1 MKISDRE
8 TIKKK
13 SADVFTKIYDRF
25 KYLENIPL
33 SSFDTD
39 KTVLVIVDV
48 INGFIREGAMADSRI
63 EYIIQGTAKLL
74 EKCIEAGI
82 PAVAFA
88 DSHCENAEE
97 FSSYPVHCISG
108 SPECELVNELKEKTG
123 YILAEKNSTNGF
135 FSPVMQKFLSD
146 NPERTDFIVC
156 GDCTDICVMNFCLSL
171 KAYFDQ
177 NNIRCSVAV
186 LSDLTET
193 YNSDQHDADIMN
205 LAASEFMKNAGIKI
219 AGGVEYD

>member
-8 TIKKK
+8 TIRKK
-13 SADVFTKIYDRF
+13 SSDIFLEIYNRV
-25 KYLENIPL
+25 KSLENIPL
-33 SSFDTD
+33 SSFDKD

-88 DSHCENAEE
+88 DSHRKNAEE

-108 SPECELVNELKEKTG
+108 SSECELVSELKEKTG

-177 NNIRCSVAV
+177 NNIRCSVTV